1 MVTLEDQNDI
11 LQLDI
16 VYNFFEQD
24 GGNFVSI
31 STENE
36 DLIDKSL
43 DMIFK
48 SKIAGDIEP
57 EFYNNTIVKINFKR
71 PSCEVTQ
78 EQLNEVAASLQT
90 QLDLTV
96 SLPDT
101 LLQSLDDYYSLFETI
116 NGENQIWR
124 VSCGTLVTQAVS
136 HYDFAF
142 VESQILTLTPQES
155 GTEPG
160 AYPAAL

>member
-16 VYNFFEQD
+16 VYNFLEQD
-24 GGNFVSI
+24 GVNFVSI

-101 LLQSLDDYYSLFETI
+101 LLQSLDDYFALFETI
-116 NGENQIWR
+116 NGEN
-124 VSCGTLVTQAVS
+124 
-136 HYDFAF
+136 
-142 VESQILTLTPQES
+142 
-155 GTEPG
+155 
-160 AYPAAL
+160 